1 MDEIKTYI
9 IGVGGS
15 DCDGIDFEIITGTKE
30 DVIDRIWE
38 IMEEFRLE
46 DEEDPDIRCE
56 KNEIGVYDKLHGC
69 DRLYGYVCY
78 YDHHVDIEAKAL
90 DEILENQ
97 DFYSSDAAKP
107 IWPLSLGLSNYK
119 EE

>member
-1 MDEIKTYI
+1 MKEKKPYI

-15 DCDGIDFEIITGTKE
+15 DCDGINFEIITGTKE
-30 DVIDRIWE
+30 NVIDRIWE
-38 IMEEFRLE
+38 IMEGLRLE

-78 YDHHVDIEAKAL
+78 YDRHVDIEAKAL

-97 DFYSSDAAKP
+97 DFYSSDANKP
-107 IWPLSLGLSNYK
+107 IW
-119 EE
+119 

>member
-1 MDEIKTYI
+1 MSNLIFGTHIGEHSFDPDSIIREIK
-9 IGVGGS
+9 
-15 DCDGIDFEIITGTKE
+15 EN
-30 DVIDRIWE
+30 VIDRIWE
-38 IMEEFRLE
+38 IMEELRLE

-78 YDHHVDIEAKAL
+78 YDHHVDVEAKAL

-97 DFYSSDAAKP
+97 NFYSSDAAKP
-107 IWPLSLGLSNYK
+107 IWPLSLGLSNYR

>member
-15 DCDGIDFEIITGTKE
+15 DCDGIDFEIFTGTRE
-30 DVIDRIWE
+30 GVIDRIWN
-38 IMEEFRLE
+38 IMEELRLE

-56 KNEIGVYDKLHGC
+56 KDEIGIYNKIHDC
-69 DRLYGYVCY
+69 YRLYGYVCY
-78 YDHHVDIEAKAL
+78 YDHHVDVEAKAL

-97 DFYSSDAAKP
+97 NFYSSDANKP
-107 IWPLSLGLSNYK
+107 IWPLSIGLGNYK